1 MVGISILVVLC
12 FMGMVVWIVR
22 RKKGKQRKRDK
33 KPSEKQPRKKTANG
47 GDYTAVYTKEEDEV
61 RVHISDRTELLS
73 NDVEE
78 IDELDVS
85 QD

>member
-1 MVGISILVVLC
+1 
-12 FMGMVVWIVR
+12 MGMVVWIVR
-22 RKKGKQRKRDK
+22 RKKGKQGKRDN
-33 KPSEKQPRKKTANG
+33 KPFEKQPRKKTANG